1 MSVPKIKAAPDYQEA
16 RTRKMVADAEI
27 SELNAAERK
36 GQLVESSRVLRQI
49 NEELALMRA
58 MLDSAFVSELP
69 AKLGGA
75 PADQI
80 AAMNRDRL
88 EEIYAVLSRK

>member
-1 MSVPKIKAAPDYQEA
+1 MSVAKPKATMDYQEA

-36 GQLVESSRVLRQI
+36 GQLVESARVLKQRD
-49 NEELALMRA
+49 EDLALIRA

-69 AKLGGA
+69 AKQGGS

-80 AAMNRDRL
+80 AAMNRERL
-88 EEIYAVLSRK
+88 EEIYAVLSKQ